1 MYQVLLETV
10 NKAHK
15 VLSIGSLLVIQRRNR
30 CGVEGAALNQVK
42 FQMTVSCSNKR
53 PSRQLVDLNLCDSS
67 KMSVLQVTF
76 GCCQHVEMQNIENVD
91 GYVGF
96 SILSCI

>member
-42 FQMTVSCSNKR
+42 FKMTVSCSNKR
-53 PSRQLVDLNLCDSS
+53 PSRQLTLTFVTPQKCLC
-67 KMSVLQVTF
+67 
-76 GCCQHVEMQNIENVD
+76 
-91 GYVGF
+91 YR
-96 SILSCI
+96 